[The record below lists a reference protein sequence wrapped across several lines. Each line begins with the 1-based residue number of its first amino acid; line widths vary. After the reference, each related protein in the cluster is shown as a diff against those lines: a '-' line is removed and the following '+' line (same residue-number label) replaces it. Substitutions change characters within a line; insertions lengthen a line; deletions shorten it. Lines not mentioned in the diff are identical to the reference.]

1 VRPASRFPLP
11 ASRCF
16 FIEVPLASTAA
27 PPVPQT
33 VRDTSF
39 FGHPRGLSTLFF
51 TEMWERFSYYG
62 MRALLILFMT
72 ASVGSGG
79 LGFDTAKAGAIYG
92 TYVSLVYITS
102 LPGGWLADRFL
113 GQRRATLYGG
123 VLIMLG
129 HICLAVPSLTS
140 FYSGLGLVTLG
151 TGLLKPNISTMVGA
165 LYTPEDERRDAGF
178 SLYYMGINTGAF
190 IAPLVC
196 GWFAQSEQFGRV
208 LGAMGIAP
216 ENSWHWGFG
225 MAAVGMFFGLVQYLA
240 GWKHLGSAGMYPAP
254 AESPEA
260 VASQRRL
267 LRMSAAGLVGGGV
280 LLWLL
285 SRAGIVNIT
294 AQGVSNVLGAVLVL
308 TTVVF
313 FLWMFLAGRWTP
325 EERKRLLVVLVL
337 FVAAMIFWSVF
348 EQAGSTLNL
357 FAQRATRTEAFG
369 VRFPPSWLQSVAPFM
384 LVVLSPV
391 FAWIW
396 IRMGKR
402 DPSSPA
408 KFAFG
413 LVCVSLSFAILV
425 IPAREAQLG
434 VRVSPLWLVA
444 TYLLHT
450 IGELCLSPVGL
461 SAMTRLAPARIVGLT
476 MGVWFLALSAGNYL
490 GGRVAGLY
498 ESFSL
503 PQLFGAVALFAAAA
517 AVVLAFLVRPIR
529 RMLER

>member
-1 VRPASRFPLP
+1 
-11 ASRCF
+11 
-16 FIEVPLASTAA
+16 LAATAA
-27 PPVPQT
+27 PPVPET
-33 VRDTSF
+33 ARDTRF

-72 ASVGSGG
+72 ASVASGG

-129 HICLAVPSLTS
+129 HICLAVPALTS
-140 FYSGLGLVTLG
+140 FYLGLGFVTLG

-196 GWFAQSEQFGRV
+196 GWFAQSEQFRQI
-208 LGAMGIAP
+208 LGSMGIAP
-216 ENSWHWGFG
+216 ESAWHWGFA
-225 MAAVGMFFGLVQYLA
+225 MAAIGMFFGLVQYLT

-254 AESPEA
+254 PESPEA
-260 VASQRRL
+260 AASQRRL
-267 LRMSAAGLVGGGV
+267 LRVGAAMFVGGGV
-280 LLWLL
+280 LLWIL
-285 SRAGIVNIT
+285 SRAGVVHIT
-294 AQGVSNVLGAVLVL
+294 AQGVSNVLGMVLLL
-308 TTVVF
+308 TSVAF
-313 FLWMFLAGRWTP
+313 FLWLFLVGQWTA

-337 FVAAMIFWSVF
+337 FVAALIFWSVF

-369 VRFPPSWLQSVAPFM
+369 IPFPPSWLQSVAPFS
-384 LVVLSPV
+384 LVVMSPV

-408 KFAFG
+408 KFTFG
-413 LVCVSLSFAILV
+413 LVCVALSFAILV
-425 IPAREAQLG
+425 IPGTAAQQG
-434 VRVSPLWLVA
+434 IRVSPLWLVA

-476 MGVWFLALSAGNYL
+476 MGAWFLALSVGNYL

-498 ESFSL
+498 ESFTL

-517 AVVLAFLVRPIR
+517 AMVLALFVRPIR

>member
-1 VRPASRFPLP
+1 MA
-11 ASRCF
+11 AT
-16 FIEVPLASTAA
+16 ATAHAA
-27 PPVPQT
+27 PEI
-33 VRDTSF
+33 VRDTRF
-39 FGHPRGLSTLFF
+39 FGHPRGLRTLFF

-72 ASVGSGG
+72 TSVATGG

-129 HICLAVPSLTS
+129 HICLAIPSLAS

-165 LYTPEDERRDAGF
+165 LYPADDERRDAGF

-196 GWFAQSEQFGRV
+196 GWFAQSEQFRRI
-208 LGAMGIAP
+208 LGSFGIAP
-216 ENSWHWGFG
+216 ENAWHWGFG
-225 MAAVGMFFGLVQYLA
+225 MAAVGMFLGLVQYLA
-240 GWKHLGSAGMYPAP
+240 GWKNLGSAGMYPSLP
-254 AESPEA
+254 ESPEA
-260 VASQRRL
+260 AEAQRRL
-267 LRMSAAGLVGGGV
+267 LRRSSAGVVIGAAVLAGLAMAGV
-280 LLWLL
+280 
-285 SRAGIVNIT
+285 VTIT
-294 AQGVSNVLGAVLVL
+294 AQGVSNALGLVLIL
-308 TTVVF
+308 TTVLF
-313 FLWMFLAGRWTP
+313 FLWMFTAGKWTA
-325 EERKRLLVVLVL
+325 EERKRLVVVLVL
-337 FVAAMIFWSVF
+337 FVAATIFWSVF

-357 FAQRATRTEAFG
+357 FAQRSTRTEVFG
-369 VRFPPSWLQSVAPFM
+369 VPFPSSWLQSVAPFL
-384 LVVLSPV
+384 LVVLAPV

-396 IRMGKR
+396 WKLGRR

-408 KFAFG
+408 KFTIG

-425 IPAREAQLG
+425 IPGQAAAQG
-434 VRVSPLWLVA
+434 IRVSPLWLVA
-444 TYLLHT
+444 TYFLHT
-450 IGELCLSPVGL
+450 CGELCLSPVGL
-461 SAMTRLAPARIVGLT
+461 SAMTKLAPARIVGLT
-476 MGVWFLALSAGNYL
+476 MGVWFVALSAGNYL

-498 ESFSL
+498 EAFSL
-503 PQLFGAVALFAAAA
+503 PQLFGAVAAFAGLA
-517 AVVLAFLVRPIR
+517 AVVLALMIKPIR

>member
-1 VRPASRFPLP
+1 
-11 ASRCF
+11 
-16 FIEVPLASTAA
+16 
-27 PPVPQT
+27 
-33 VRDTSF
+33 
-39 FGHPRGLSTLFF
+39 
-51 TEMWERFSYYG
+51 

-72 ASVGSGG
+72 ASVASGG
-79 LGFDTAKAGAIYG
+79 LGFDTATAGAIYG

-129 HICLAVPSLTS
+129 HISLAIPSLAT
-140 FYSGLGLVTLG
+140 FYTGLGLVTLG

-196 GWFAQSEQFGRV
+196 GWFAQSEQFRGI
-208 LGAMGIAP
+208 LGAMGIRP
-216 ENSWHWGFG
+216 ESAWHWGFA
-225 MAAVGMFFGLVQYLA
+225 MAAIGMFLGLLQYLS
-240 GWKHLGSAGMYPAP
+240 GWKHLGTAGMYPAAP
-254 AESPEA
+254 ESPEA
-260 VASQRRL
+260 AASQRRL
-267 LRMSAAGLVGGGV
+267 LRMGLTGFFGGAIA
-280 LLWLL
+280 LWLL
-285 SRAGIVNIT
+285 SRAGIVTIT
-294 AQGVSNVLGAVLVL
+294 AQGVSNVLGIVLVL
-308 TTVVF
+308 TSVAF
-313 FLWMFLAGRWTP
+313 FLWMFLAGHWTP
-325 EERKRLLVVLVL
+325 EERKRLVVVLVL
-337 FVAAMIFWSVF
+337 FVAATIFWSVF

-369 VRFPPSWLQSVAPFM
+369 ISFPPSWLQAVPPFS
-384 LVVLSPV
+384 LVVLAPV

-396 IRMGKR
+396 IRLGPR
-402 DPSSPA
+402 DPSSPT
-408 KFAFG
+408 KFTIG
-413 LVCVSLSFAILV
+413 LICVSLGFAILV
-425 IPAREAQLG
+425 IPARLAMQG
-434 VRVSPLWLVA
+434 IRVSPLWLVA

-476 MGVWFLALSAGNYL
+476 MGVWFVALSAGNYL
-490 GGRVAGLY
+490 GGRVGGLY

-503 PQLFGAVALFAAAA
+503 PQLFGAVAIFAAGA
-517 AVVLAFLVRPIR
+517 AVVLALLIRPIR

>member
-1 VRPASRFPLP
+1 MAT
-11 ASRCF
+11 
-16 FIEVPLASTAA
+16 TAA
-27 PPVPQT
+27 PPAAVA

-72 ASVGSGG
+72 ASVASGG

-129 HICLAVPSLTS
+129 HICLAVPRLTS
-140 FYSGLGLVTLG
+140 FYSGLGLVTIG
-151 TGLLKPNISTMVGA
+151 TGLLKPNVSTMVGA

-196 GWFAQSEQFGRV
+196 GWFAQSAQFRGI
-208 LGAMGIAP
+208 LSGMGIAP

-225 MAAVGMFFGLVQYLA
+225 MAAVGMFFGLVQYLT

-254 AESPEA
+254 AESVQA
-260 VASQRRL
+260 VASQRRV
-267 LRMSAAGLVGGGV
+267 LRTGVALLVGGAA

-285 SRAGIVNIT
+285 ARTGAVAIT
-294 AQGVSNVLGAVLVL
+294 AQGVSNALGVVLIL

-313 FLWMFLAGRWTP
+313 FLWMFLAGQWTLD
-325 EERKRLLVVLVL
+325 ERKRLVVVLVL
-337 FVAAMIFWSVF
+337 FVAATIFWSVF

-357 FAQRATRTEAFG
+357 FAQRDTRTEAFG
-369 VRFPPSWLQSVAPFM
+369 FEFPPSWLQSVAPFS

-396 IRMGKR
+396 WRLGPR

-408 KFAFG
+408 KFTIG
-413 LVCVSLSFAILV
+413 LVFVSLSFAILM
-425 IPAREAQLG
+425 IPAQAAEQG
-434 VRVSPLWLVA
+434 IRVSPLWLVG

-476 MGVWFLALSAGNYL
+476 MGVWFVALSAGNYL
-490 GGRVAGLY
+490 GGRVGGLY
-498 ESFSL
+498 EAFSL
-503 PQLFGAVALFAAAA
+503 PQLFGVVALFAGCA
-517 AVVLAFLVRPIR
+517 AVVLALLIKPIR
-529 RMLER
+529 RMLAR

>member
-1 VRPASRFPLP
+1 
-11 ASRCF
+11 
-16 FIEVPLASTAA
+16 LAATAA
-27 PPVPQT
+27 PPAPET
-33 VRDTSF
+33 VRDTRF

-72 ASVGSGG
+72 ASVASGG

-129 HICLAVPSLTS
+129 HICLAVPTLTS

-196 GWFAQSEQFGRV
+196 GWFAQSEQFRRF
-208 LGAMGIAP
+208 LGGMGIAP
-216 ENSWHWGFG
+216 ESSWHWGFA
-225 MAAVGMFFGLVQYLA
+225 MAAIGMFFGLVQYLT

-254 AESPEA
+254 AESPESA
-260 VASQRRL
+260 ASQRRL
-267 LRMSAAGLVGGGV
+267 LRVSAAVLVGGGV
-280 LLWLL
+280 LLWIL
-285 SRAGIVNIT
+285 SQAGIVHIT
-294 AQGVSNVLGAVLVL
+294 PQGVSNVLGIVLLL

-313 FLWMFLAGRWTP
+313 FLWLFLAGRWTR
-325 EERKRLLVVLVL
+325 EERKRLVVVLVL
-337 FVAAMIFWSVF
+337 FVAAIIFWSVF

-369 VRFPPSWLQSVAPFM
+369 VPFPPSWLQSVAPFS
-384 LVVLSPV
+384 LVVLAPV

-408 KFAFG
+408 KFTIG
-413 LVCVSLSFAILV
+413 LVCVALSFAILV
-425 IPAREAQLG
+425 VPGAAAQQG
-434 VRVSPLWLVA
+434 IRVSPLWLVA

-450 IGELCLSPVGL
+450 TGELCLSPVGL

-476 MGVWFLALSAGNYL
+476 MGVWFLALSVGNYL

-498 ESFSL
+498 ESFTL

-517 AVVLAFLVRPIR
+517 AVVLALLVRPIR

>member
-1 VRPASRFPLP
+1 
-11 ASRCF
+11 
-16 FIEVPLASTAA
+16 LAATAA
-27 PPVPQT
+27 PQAPVDV
-33 VRDTSF
+33 VRDTRF
-39 FGHPRGLSTLFF
+39 FGHPRGLQTLFF

-72 ASVGSGG
+72 TSAAVGG

-129 HICLAVPSLTS
+129 HICLAVPSLAS
-140 FYSGLGLVTLG
+140 FYSGLGLVVLG

-165 LYTPEDERRDAGF
+165 LYPPDDERRDAGF

-196 GWFAQSEQFGRV
+196 GWFAQSEQFRRILSSV
-208 LGAMGIAP
+208 GIAP
-216 ENSWHWGFG
+216 ENAWHWGFG
-225 MAAVGMFFGLVQYLA
+225 MAAVGMFFGLLQYMS

-260 VASQRRL
+260 ARANRRL
-267 LRMSAAGLVGGGV
+267 LRRSLAGVALAAVVTAALALTRV
-280 LLWLL
+280 
-285 SRAGIVNIT
+285 ITIT
-294 AQGVSNVLGAVLVL
+294 AQGVSNILGIVLVL
-308 TTVVF
+308 TSVLF
-313 FLWMFLAGRWTP
+313 FLWMFTAGKWTP
-325 EERKRLLVVLVL
+325 EERKRLVVVLVL
-337 FVAAMIFWSVF
+337 FVAATIFWSVF

-357 FAQRATRTEAFG
+357 FAQRSTRTEVFG
-369 VRFPPSWLQSVAPFM
+369 IPFPPSWLQSVAPFL
-384 LVVLSPV
+384 LVVLAPV
-391 FAWIW
+391 FAWLW
-396 IRMGKR
+396 FRLGR
-402 DPSSPA
+402 HDPSSPA
-408 KFAFG
+408 KFTIG

-425 IPAREAQLG
+425 IPAHAAEQG
-434 VRVSPLWLVA
+434 IRVSPLWLVA
-444 TYLLHT
+444 TYFLHT
-450 IGELCLSPVGL
+450 CGELCLSPVGL

-476 MGVWFLALSAGNYL
+476 MGVWFVALSAGNYL

-498 ESFSL
+498 EAFSL
-503 PQLFGAVALFAAAA
+503 PQLFGVVAAFAGFAAL
-517 AVVLAFLVRPIR
+517 VLALLVRPIR